1 MVAAERSWSLEVG
14 LGGSCWCRDGASH
27 PQRAGAE
34 LTQAAGMARETC
46 WKARGWTAPALPAPP
61 GIATRD
67 AALLLRGGGSAPA
80 L

>member
-27 PQRAGAE
+27 PQRARAE
-34 LTQAAGMARETC
+34 LTQLLAWHARHAGQ
-46 WKARGWTAPALPAPP
+46 RGDGWLQPCQHHQ
-61 GIATRD
+61 GIATWD
-67 AALLLRGGGSAPA
+67 AALLLQGGSAPA